1 MKTMKIPIL
10 TILLV
15 LSGFQK
21 TGRFDPIE
29 FRDSDREDK
38 LSLLFMGDVMQHIP
52 QIESALDKKT
62 GTYRYDSCFKYI
74 SGVISA
80 ADIAVANLEVTLAG
94 PPFTGYPC
102 FSAPDSLV
110 TALVRAG
117 TDVLVTA
124 NNHSCDKGLKGICRT
139 ISVLDSLKVPHTGTY
154 RDLSGRD
161 SLNPLILEK
170 KGIILALLNY
180 TYGTNG
186 NVVPSPAVVDLTDT
200 ALIRK
205 DYLKARQKGVDEVIV
220 FFHWGEE
227 YQPYP
232 DKKQKDL
239 AGFCH
244 RLGIRIVI
252 GSHPHVLEPMIA
264 VKDSLGNIREITVYS
279 LGNFIS
285 NQRDRYRNGGGLFS
299 VSLTREEDGIRI
311 SDPGF
316 TLSWVHTPFR
326 YGKLWYQVL
335 PVRSFEN
342 DTAYFGKPDL
352 LKLREFARDARAL
365 LDSANVNVP
374 EL

>member
-1 MKTMKIPIL
+1 
-10 TILLV
+10 
-15 LSGFQK
+15 
-21 TGRFDPIE
+21 
-29 FRDSDREDK
+29 
-38 LSLLFMGDVMQHIP
+38 
-52 QIESALDKKT
+52 
-62 GTYRYDSCFKYI
+62 
-74 SGVISA
+74 
-80 ADIAVANLEVTLAG
+80 
-94 PPFTGYPC
+94 
-102 FSAPDSLV
+102 
-110 TALVRAG
+110 
-117 TDVLVTA
+117 
-124 NNHSCDKGLKGICRT
+124 
-139 ISVLDSLKVPHTGTY
+139 
-154 RDLSGRD
+154 
-161 SLNPLILEK
+161 
-170 KGIILALLNY
+170 
-180 TYGTNG
+180 
-186 NVVPSPAVVDLTDT
+186 
-200 ALIRK
+200 
-205 DYLKARQKGVDEVIV
+205 VDEVIV

-252 GSHPHVLEPMIA
+252 GSHPHVLEPMAA

-311 SDPGF
+311 SDPGY